1 MAGSFY
7 DPLPELSEYA
17 DTKEDLCKGRGP
29 VSVSGGTDTQKAHEM
44 AMLGKD
50 YPLKLVVTYS
60 DTRAQEL
67 YDDYRYFDPE
77 VYLYPARDLLFY
89 SADIQGSLLTGKRL
103 RVLKTLLETGHGTVI
118 TTVDACMDHL
128 MTPEDLRAGVLE
140 LQEGGELDLDQ
151 LKETLVFMGYERSGQ
166 VEQGGQFCI
175 RGGILGS
182 LSADGGKSGA
192 YRAVGG

>member
-29 VSVSGGTDTQKAHEM
+29 VSVRGGTDTQKAHEM

-151 LKETLVFMGYERSGQ
+151 LKETLVFMGRAQRPGRDRADSFASAAGSWI
-166 VEQGGQFCI
+166 FI
-175 RGGILGS
+175 R
-182 LSADGGKSGA
+182 
-192 YRAVGG
+192 